1 MFPDVPW
8 ARFSRLYGTRLI
20 NLILPGTAMPGYRL
34 YRPFGTAS
42 QHRPSSV
49 FRKSDHTI
57 ILKLKQISSYL
68 LGNLLDRVL
77 ALVTEA
83 AGKSNRHINRA
94 YVAADHLC
102 GMR

>member
-1 MFPDVPW
+1 
-8 ARFSRLYGTRLI
+8 
-20 NLILPGTAMPGYRL
+20 MPGYRL

-83 AGKSNRHINRA
+83 AGKSNRHIHRA
-94 YVAADHLC
+94 YVPANHLC
-102 GMR
+102 RMWQMASARLIADADYLGTSHGT